1 MSTWTQTHYSLSL
14 AKTRVDD
21 YLSGLDTLDLI
32 GVLNDEAGTNYEL
45 DDDAECI
52 NDNSDGRTLTFSQF
66 EEEAYMLTENF
77 DDHTYGSIFCQL
89 QGGDDW
95 YFETDDAG
103 NDLPIIVILNKY
115 YHEDY
120 I

>member
-32 GVLNDEAGTNYEL
+32 GILNDEAGTNYEL
-45 DDDAECI
+45 GDDAECI
-52 NDNSDGRTLTFSQF
+52 NDNNDGRSLTFSQF
-66 EEEAYMLTENF
+66 EDEAYMLTENF

-89 QGGDDW
+89 EGGDDW
-95 YFETDDAG
+95 YFEVDHEG
-103 NDLPIIVILNKY
+103 NDLPVIAILNKY

>member
-1 MSTWTQTHYSLSL
+1 MSTWKQEGHSLSL
-14 AKTRVDD
+14 AKTRVAE
-21 YLSGLDTLDLI
+21 YLYNLGSADLI
-32 GVLNDEAGTNYEL
+32 DILNDEAGTDYAL
-45 DDDAECI
+45 GDYAEYVY
-52 NDNSDGRTLTFSQF
+52 DRSTDRKLTFSQF

>member
-1 MSTWTQTHYSLSL
+1 MSTWKKEQHSLSE
-14 AKTRVDD
+14 AKTRVAE
-21 YLSGLDTLDLI
+21 YLYNLDSTDLI
-32 GVLNDEAGTNYEL
+32 GILNDEAGTNYEL
-45 DDDAECI
+45 GNNAECI

-66 EEEAYMLTENF
+66 EDEAYMLTENF

-89 QGGDDW
+89 EGGDDW